1 MSLAAV
7 VALAVQTRFLFL
19 VVATIVLTQ
28 CLIASAPAPA
38 DRRGR
43 AIASPQ
49 VAATLV
55 AGVVAAAFAY
65 HPLFLLGAAGTQAA
79 SDGAVAT
86 GVFAGVLPGVAA
98 GVIVAIIG
106 QALRRDGRPN
116 LVRSLAAVTSLA
128 LFAAIAAAWISA
140 ARASAIGST
149 RVPIGSE
156 VVTLACAAIAGGLL
170 MWVLPFSRM
179 VAGLLTLAL
188 GAASAAGTAV
198 LLDSAVH
205 TLYAA
210 VVGAGAAG
218 FAAMG
223 LLVGQAWTQG
233 RGHASAGWGFPGALA
248 FAMTGPLVYI
258 GAQVATAGL

>member
-1 MSLAAV
+1 MAGV
-7 VALAVQTRFLFL
+7 VALAVQTGFLFL
-19 VVATIVLTQ
+19 VVATIVVAQ

-43 AIASPQ
+43 AMASPQ

-55 AGVVAAAFAY
+55 AGLVSALFAY
-65 HPLFLLGAAGTQAA
+65 QPRLLLGAGGTQASA
-79 SDGAVAT
+79 DGAVST

-98 GVIVAIIG
+98 GLIVAIVA
-106 QALRRDGRPN
+106 QALRRDGRAD

-128 LFAAIAAAWISA
+128 LAAGTASAWIGA
-140 ARASAIGST
+140 ARASALST
-149 RVPIGSE
+149 ARVPIGSE
-156 VVTLACAAIAGGLL
+156 VVTFACAAVAAGLA
-170 MWVLPFSRM
+170 MWVLPVARSI
-179 VAGLLTLAL
+179 AGLLAL
-188 GAASAAGTAV
+188 AAGALAAAV
-198 LLDSAVH
+198 VAALLGGSVH
-205 TLYAA
+205 GLYAA

-248 FAMTGPLVYI
+248 FALTGQLVYI
-258 GAQVATAGL
+258 GAQLATARI